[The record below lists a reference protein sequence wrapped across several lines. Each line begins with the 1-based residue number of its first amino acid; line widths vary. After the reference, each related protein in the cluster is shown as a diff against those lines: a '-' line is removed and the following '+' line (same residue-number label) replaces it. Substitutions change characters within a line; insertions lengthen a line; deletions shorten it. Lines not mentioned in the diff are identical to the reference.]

1 MNVLYALVAVAVL
14 LLLVLLGAGGM
25 GLEFLFGV
33 IVPYAAVGVFLLG
46 FIYRI
51 LGWARSALGSS
62 CSRRCSS

>member
-14 LLLVLLGAGGM
+14 LLVVLLGAGGL

-46 FIYRI
+46 FIYRRQEI
-51 LGWARSALGSS
+51 K
-62 CSRRCSS
+62 